1 METTLELLNSI
12 YEKFSERYH
21 EISKEIDEDIPFSER
36 DRYYLMIIYK
46 NQAINLTQFSKI
58 AKISKPAGT
67 KIINKYI
74 KKGYVTKETSKT
86 DKRFSYIQLTNKTIE
101 YLNKDKIIV
110 EKIHEEYLSPLN
122 DSEREQLNLFLL
134 KINENML
141 K

>member
-1 METTLELLNSI
+1 METILELLNSI

-21 EISKEIDEDIPFSER
+21 EISKEINEDIPFSER

-74 KKGYVTKETSKT
+74 KKGYVTKEISKT
-86 DKRFSYIQLTNKTIE
+86 DKRFSYIQLTSKTIE

-134 KINENML
+134 KINENMS